1 MANKFNI
8 PKLEKAV
15 DFALTDALAIA
26 ARDAVNH
33 FRKSFENEGFT
44 DETLSK
50 WEKRKNYSRRGKR
63 NGGIRSVLKYRK
75 ILYLKGNLKRSV
87 RISSFS
93 SSKQVISSDLPYS
106 AIHNEG
112 GLIQEGSHI
121 RHKTITASIRG
132 SGYFKNG
139 KFVKGRAK
147 KIKLLGEGYNVNRT
161 SFKMPKRQF
170 IGNSRKLERFTQAK
184 INAKINTA
192 IMNSLK

>member
-93 SSKQVISSDLPYS
+93 SSKQVISSNLPYS
-106 AIHNEG
+106 EIHNEG
-112 GLIQEGSHI
+112 GVIPERTQVI
-121 RHKTITASIRG
+121 NFKKTG
-132 SGYFKNG
+132 SGFGSVQFHRKRTRRMKDDESNYFAQKANIG
-139 KFVKGRAK
+139 KV
-147 KIKLLGEGYNVNRT
+147 I
-161 SFKMPKRQF
+161 MPKRQY